1 MNWKR
6 WLESTGGWQSWL
18 ALFLI
23 WLVIPG
29 GTIIVIIWL
38 VAQEVRLD
46 KELTDYYHTSFGE
59 FMERKRKENNVCAR

>member
-6 WLESTGGWQSWL
+6 SLESTGGWQSWL

-23 WLVIPG
+23 WLIVPG

-38 VAQEVRLD
+38 LVQEVRID
-46 KELTDYYHTSFGE
+46 KELTDYYHASFGA
-59 FMERKRKENNVCAR
+59 FMERQRKEEQAKE